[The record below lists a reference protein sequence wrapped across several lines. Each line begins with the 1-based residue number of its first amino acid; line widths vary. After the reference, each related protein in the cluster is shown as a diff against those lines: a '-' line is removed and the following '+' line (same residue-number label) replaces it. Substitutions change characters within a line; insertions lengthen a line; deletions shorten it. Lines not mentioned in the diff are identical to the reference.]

1 MTKYSFE
8 ERTDNYIKENAML
21 KQGDSIAAGISG
33 GADSVCLF
41 FVLLRLKE
49 KYGLK
54 LKVIHVMHGIRGD
67 EAERDKD
74 FVKALCKRHNVPF
87 FCKKA
92 DVPALAKDRGMS
104 VEEAGRY
111 VRYEAFEEAG
121 CDVTAVAHNANDLAE
136 TVLFNLIR
144 GSMVT
149 GLCGI
154 QPVNG
159 RIIRPLL
166 CVTREEIEEYL
177 TLCDEKWINDSTNY
191 DNEYS
196 RNKIRNIILKTAKEI
211 NAGAIDHITR
221 TAGELRKIDAYLEK
235 NTGDAK
241 RKYVIFRDDL
251 SAQIRTEATEL
262 EEIIFERMIYDVIA
276 GLGGRKKDI
285 TAAHVNMVRELF
297 YGISGKKADLIYGLQ
312 AERSFDCIIIR
323 RTDKEQKE
331 ASADDEIMLKEGILK
346 LPGGCEAYVR
356 VFDNEGEDIENL
368 SYTKWFD
375 YDKIKYGAVFRT
387 RRAGDR
393 ITIKNGSKKVKDVL
407 IEGKVPA
414 HIRDSIYM
422 LADGDEIMW
431 VPGIR
436 YSESYRIDRE
446 TKKIL
451 EVIFK
456 EAEDGR

>member
-1 MTKYSFE
+1 
-8 ERTDNYIKENAML
+8 
-21 KQGDSIAAGISG
+21 
-33 GADSVCLF
+33 
-41 FVLLRLKE
+41 
-49 KYGLK
+49 
-54 LKVIHVMHGIRGD
+54 
-67 EAERDKD
+67 
-74 FVKALCKRHNVPF
+74 
-87 FCKKA
+87 
-92 DVPALAKDRGMS
+92 
-104 VEEAGRY
+104 
-111 VRYEAFEEAG
+111 
-121 CDVTAVAHNANDLAE
+121 
-136 TVLFNLIR
+136 
-144 GSMVT
+144 
-149 GLCGI
+149 
-154 QPVNG
+154 
-159 RIIRPLL
+159 
-166 CVTREEIEEYL
+166 
-177 TLCDEKWINDSTNY
+177 DSTNY

-251 SAQIRTEATEL
+251 SAQIRTEASGL

-276 GLGGRKKDI
+276 ELGGRKKDI

-297 YGISGKKADLIYGLQ
+297 YGISGKKADLIYDLQ

-356 VFDNEGEDIENL
+356 VFNNEGEDIENL

-436 YSESYRIDRE
+436 YSESYRIDKE

>member
-196 RNKIRNIILKTAKEI
+196 RNKIRNSSK
-211 NAGAIDHITR
+211 
-221 TAGELRKIDAYLEK
+221 
-235 NTGDAK
+235 
-241 RKYVIFRDDL
+241 
-251 SAQIRTEATEL
+251 
-262 EEIIFERMIYDVIA
+262 
-276 GLGGRKKDI
+276 
-285 TAAHVNMVRELF
+285 
-297 YGISGKKADLIYGLQ
+297 
-312 AERSFDCIIIR
+312 
-323 RTDKEQKE
+323 
-331 ASADDEIMLKEGILK
+331 
-346 LPGGCEAYVR
+346 GC
-356 VFDNEGEDIENL
+356 FC
-368 SYTKWFD
+368 
-375 YDKIKYGAVFRT
+375 
-387 RRAGDR
+387 
-393 ITIKNGSKKVKDVL
+393 NGS
-407 IEGKVPA
+407 
-414 HIRDSIYM
+414 Y
-422 LADGDEIMW
+422 
-431 VPGIR
+431 
-436 YSESYRIDRE
+436 
-446 TKKIL
+446 
-451 EVIFK
+451 
-456 EAEDGR
+456 